1 MAQRIR
7 RTANEREYER
17 VIDDLITQGYVV
29 VSRGESSANLIK
41 RGKKEKHLLV
51 FLLTFWWTL
60 GIGNIIYAILPNK
73 VVDDVLVRI
82 DQNE

>member
-29 VSRGESSANLIK
+29 VSRGELTANLIK

-51 FLLTFWWTL
+51 FLLTFWFTL
-60 GIGNIIYAILPNK
+60 GIGNLIYAILPNK